1 MSYLGD
7 VGRLDSTINSD
18 FSKYTYE
25 YIATAGQTV
34 FTGLDAN
41 SASMGYSVGNVLVS
55 YGGADLAFS
64 DYTATDGTS
73 VVLSD
78 GALVGKIIRVVAF
91 QAFEV
96 SDTYTKAQID
106 AKDAAIINGG
116 PSLGVNSVIRTNA
129 KVISENITF
138 AGTENGSSVG
148 PITIDTGYT
157 VTVTTGSTWVIL

>member
-25 YIATAGQTV
+25 YIATEGQTV
-34 FTGLDAN
+34 FSGLDAN
-41 SASMGYSVGNVLVS
+41 SASMGYSVGNILVS

-73 VVLSD
+73 VILSD

-96 SDTYTKAQID
+96 ADTYTKAEID
-106 AKDAAIINGG
+106 ARAGG
-116 PSLGVNSVIRTNA
+116 PSLGSSSVIRTNA

>member
-34 FTGLDAN
+34 FSGLDAN
-41 SASMGYSVGNVLVS
+41 SASLGYSVGNILVS

-78 GALVGKIIRVVAF
+78 GALAGKIIRVVAF

-96 SDTYTKAQID
+96 ADTYTKAEID
-106 AKDAAIINGG
+106 ARAGG
-116 PSLGVNSVIRTNA
+116 PSLGSSSVIRTNA

>member
-78 GALVGKIIRVVAF
+78 GALAGKIIRIVAF

-96 SDTYTKAQID
+96 ADTYTKAEID
-106 AKDAAIINGG
+106 ARAGG
-116 PSLGVNSVIRTNA
+116 PSLGASSVIRTNA